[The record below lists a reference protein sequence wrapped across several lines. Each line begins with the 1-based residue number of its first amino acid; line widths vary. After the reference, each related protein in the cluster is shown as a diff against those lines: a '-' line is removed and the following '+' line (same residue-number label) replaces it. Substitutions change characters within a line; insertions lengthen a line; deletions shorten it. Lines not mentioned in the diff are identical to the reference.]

1 VNAPAD
7 KLPICGV
14 VIAKNEGDRIGRCV
28 ASLTALC
35 RDVLVL
41 DSGSDDDTLAN
52 AIAAGARV
60 EQQPWLGFAAQK
72 NAAIA
77 RAAQPWVLL
86 LDADEWLAADAA
98 PALRALFANGE
109 VECAD
114 AWRLPRRT
122 HFLGTV
128 LDHGGRGN
136 EPVERLFRQDLRYLP
151 AEVHEKLDLAGRRV
165 AAVPARIEHD
175 TARSFDEYAATLQRY
190 ARLWA
195 RQRHAAGRRAGAL
208 SAPLHA
214 AAYWVKNFLLRGGFL
229 DGEMARRYH
238 ALHARYV
245 YDKYRLLRSSQD
257 RD

>member
-1 VNAPAD
+1 VNAAND
-7 KLPICGV
+7 KPPLSGV
-14 VIAKNEGDRIGRCV
+14 VIAKDEGDRIARCV
-28 ASLTALC
+28 ASLAVLC
-35 RDVLVL
+35 REVLVL
-41 DSGSDDDTLAN
+41 DSGSGDDTVAN

-77 RAAQPWVLL
+77 RATQPWVLL
-86 LDADEWLAADAA
+86 LDADEWLDDGAV
-98 PALRALFANGE
+98 PKLRALFASGE
-109 VECAD
+109 VERAD

-122 HFLGTV
+122 RFLGST
-128 LDHGGRGN
+128 LDHGGWGR

-151 AEVHEKLDLAGRRV
+151 AQVHEKLDLAGRRV

-175 TARSFDEYAATLQRY
+175 TARSFDAYAAKLQRY

-195 RQRHAAGRRAGAL
+195 TQRHAAGKRAGAL

-214 AAYWVKNFLLRGGFL
+214 AAYWTRNYLLRGGFL